1 MPASDEESPSG
12 DPSKPPPGA
21 NRFVTLTLGLEGL
34 LAVVGLLGGIG
45 SGTPWGTLIVLRP
58 IPWIVGL
65 IGGIALAGINA
76 LLLLAGGPANP
87 LYRWIFRPFRRALID
102 RLPPLSWEDIVLISV
117 MSGLAEEILFRGW
130 LQTTL
135 GLIPASLLFGLVHVW
150 GREGIGYGI
159 YATGLGAVLGGLFAM
174 TGNLWTPILA
184 HAVNNL
190 LGLGAVRRG
199 WLPEDPDA

>member
-1 MPASDEESPSG
+1 MPSSDEDSSSG
-12 DPSKPPPGA
+12 EPPEPLSDA

-34 LAVVGLLGGIG
+34 LALVGLLGGAG
-45 SGTPWGTLIVLRP
+45 SGISWRSMITLRPTPWILGLGGGT
-58 IPWIVGL
+58 
-65 IGGIALAGINA
+65 ALAGINA

-130 LQTTL
+130 LQTSL
-135 GLIPASLLFGLVHVW
+135 GLIPASILFGLVHVW
-150 GREGIGYGI
+150 GREGIGYGL
-159 YATGLGAVLGGLFAM
+159 YATGLGAALGGLFAL

-190 LGLGAVRRG
+190 LGLGAVRLG
-199 WLPEDPDA
+199 WLPEDPGS